1 MIEQDIELSI
11 AQLERSLEK
20 SAENKYSDPRK
31 RRFAGNLYNLFTLIK
46 AEDRSGYSLTQ
57 LQTTKKYVDFIYS
70 HLTFLDFS
78 TLTVIPYELVSCLEQ
93 ALEEWIP
100 NGNYIVVTSLE
111 SDLLSYM
118 VNGAYALDE
127 PLFLE
132 IETRYN
138 ISFENRLIQIMLPKH
153 YVRDYLVN
161 VVLYHE
167 LGHFIDYKYS
177 ISELT
182 VTKKYLRSNLSR
194 DEFEHLTN
202 QYMEYF
208 ADIFAAQYVAASS
221 NHFLNYIAHKHP
233 KSFTHPAT
241 DDRIKMVEDFLSGTK
256 NDIIHD
262 LEVTLG
268 AVSPIKNFAF
278 RSVNLDN
285 NDFFNLIPMELN
297 ENEIHSVFVLGWD
310 IWLDN
315 TSELRTKFDSFT
327 AYKIINNLIEKSLSN
342 HFVNKHWNS

>member
-31 RRFAGNLYNLFTLIK
+31 ERFAGHLYNLFALIK
-46 AEDRSGYSLTQ
+46 NEDRSGYSLSQ

-78 TLTVIPYELVSCLEQ
+78 TLTVIPYELVSCLEH

-127 PLFLE
+127 LLFLE
-132 IETRYN
+132 IETRYK

-153 YVRDYLVN
+153 YVKDYLVN

-182 VTKKYLRSNLSR
+182 VAKKYARNNLPP
-194 DEFEHLTN
+194 EEIEHITN

-221 NHFLNYIAHKHP
+221 NHFLNYIAYNHP

-241 DDRIKMVEDFLSGTK
+241 ADRIRMVEDFLNGKKNATINELEGT
-256 NDIIHD
+256 
-262 LEVTLG
+262 LSAL
-268 AVSPIKNFAF
+268 SPIKNFNYKF
-278 RSVNLDN
+278 VHLDPS
-285 NDFFNLIPMELN
+285 DFYNLIPMELN
-297 ENEIHSVFVLGWD
+297 GDEIHSIFVLGWD
-310 IWLDN
+310 IWLN
-315 TSELRTKFDSFT
+315 QASELRQKFDSFT
-327 AYKIINNLIEKSLSN
+327 SYKIINNLIEKSLSN
-342 HFVNKHWNS
+342 HFVNKLWNS